1 MWDTI
6 IFYMEVRGW
15 PKAFDMGHRKHL
27 LQLSLR
33 FPLKGPRQ
41 DFLYLYRC
49 WNPDPWPQT
58 LCGWSWPFL
67 YLFSSDC
74 CLSYWQLLRLSYYV
88 LVITSLP
95 PSLLPSFFL
104 SVQPYFKNNINCF
117 YLSVARGENSI
128 NLTDHIAR
136 SLKTLIICT
145 QCDHLLKKRAE
156 KLLEVSTFGKV
167 ARYKIYISNWLFGE
181 NGRLSTVI

>member
-1 MWDTI
+1 
-6 IFYMEVRGW
+6 MEVRGW
-15 PKAFDMGHRKHL
+15 PRVFDMGHRKHL
-27 LQLSLR
+27 LQLGLR
-33 FPLKGPRQ
+33 FPLKGPRW
-41 DFLYLYRC
+41 DFLYLRRC

-67 YLFSSDC
+67 YLFRSDY
-74 CLSYWQLLRLSYYV
+74 CLSYWHYY
-88 LVITSLP
+88 ISPSLP
-95 PSLLPSFFL
+95 PSLFL

-117 YLSVARGENSI
+117 YLSVAKGENSI
-128 NLTDHIAR
+128 KLTDHIAR

-145 QCDHLLKKRAE
+145 QCDHLLKKWAE